1 MLLRWHFLPIRHR
14 PPFGERVVRAIHT
27 YKLQNFFLNFRLSL
41 FLNFLPPIS
50 RFPPSQH
57 TASAAN
63 TRFCRRGGHRT
74 RHAQG
79 DTGGIESQFRHRF
92 IVLQIKNGVTSLAP
106 SQRTTQTSLY
116 ANLPAPG
123 LARQPLVLAVP
134 ALRTHRVQQML
145 LHRFLGFSVHVRESL
160 QR

>member
-1 MLLRWHFLPIRHR
+1 MAFFADSSPPSLWRACGQSDPHLQASKLLPELPSFLVP
-14 PPFGERVVRAIHT
+14 E
-27 YKLQNFFLNFRLSL
+27 
-41 FLNFLPPIS
+41 LPS
-50 RFPPSQH
+50 SDFSCPPSQH

-106 SQRTTQTSLY
+106 SPRTTQTSLY